1 MIESV
6 LAGFEN
12 LMTIYNMI
20 AIVVGLVCGVFIGCL
35 PGLSPSMAIALATPF
50 TIGLH
55 PITGLSFLLGV
66 YKGGVYGGSISAIL
80 IATPGTPEAA
90 ATLLDGYPLA
100 KSGKARIA
108 LDAALIASVC
118 GDLIGTVLL
127 VLFTPMV
134 AALALKIGP
143 TEMVPLVVLAL
154 SVIVFSLGKNKVKG
168 FIAACIGAAL
178 TYVGLDPQE
187 GTNRLIFNFSQLID
201 GLSLIPFLVGLF
213 ALPEIVFSIIRSR
226 AEYIKKSLQDKQD
239 ALEDEK
245 EEFALNNEGLG
256 LIKGLKHWRIITQS
270 AVIGGLIGALPG
282 LGSTAAAFT
291 CYGLAKRTSKHP
303 EEYGKGSIEGIMA
316 CETGNNGT
324 CGPALIPMLT
334 LGIPGSSTAAIL
346 YGTLLMHGIVPGPQ
360 IFNEHGPIIYAVFIG
375 LIISAFLLYPIGKF
389 CIKYFSA
396 ALYKIDSG
404 ILFGAIFLLC
414 FTGTYAIHHSF
425 FDVIVMLGAGLL
437 AFMMRLFGFPV
448 SPVLIAFILTPIL
461 ENNFRQA
468 LQLEGGNIAPLFT
481 SPIAAGIW
489 CVLGIL
495 LLWGPIMQL
504 LKPKI
509 EKDDAEVL
517 VKQMDNVEVANIE
530 KNILTEE
537 EMLKK
542 EHILDDD
549 DPANTLIKKK
559 LKF

>member
-100 KSGKARIA
+100 KAGKARVA

-118 GDLIGTVLL
+118 GDLIGTLLL
-127 VLFTPMV
+127 VMCTPLV
-134 AALALKIGP
+134 AAFALKIGP
-143 TEMVPLVVLAL
+143 NEMVPLIVLAL
-154 SVIVFSLGKNKVKG
+154 SVIIFSLGKNKVKG
-168 FIAACIGAAL
+168 FIAACVGAAL
-178 TYVGLDPQE
+178 AYIGVDDAA
-187 GTNRLIFNFSQLID
+187 GTNRLTFDFHQLVD
-201 GLSLIPFLVGLF
+201 GLELIPFLVGLF
-213 ALPEIVFSIIRSR
+213 AIPEIVFSIIRSR
-226 AEYIKKSLQDKQD
+226 AEYIKKTLHNKQQ
-239 ALEDEK
+239 ALEEEK
-245 EEFALNNEGLG
+245 EEFALNNEGLS
-256 LIKGLKHWRIITQS
+256 LMQGLKHWRVVTQS
-270 AVIGGLIGALPG
+270 AIIGGLIGALPG

-291 CYGLAKRTSKHP
+291 CYGLAKRTSKNP
-303 EEYGKGSIEGIMA
+303 EQYGKGSIEGIMA

-334 LGIPGSSTAAIL
+334 LSIPGSSTAAIL
-346 YGTLLMHGIVPGPQ
+346 YGTLLMHGIVPGPD
-360 IFNEHGPIIYAVFIG
+360 IFDKHGPTIYAVFIG

-396 ALYKIDSG
+396 ALYKLDSG

-414 FTGTYAIHHSF
+414 FTGTYAIHRNF
-425 FDVIVMLGAGLL
+425 FDVVVMLGAGLL
-437 AFMMRLFGFPV
+437 AFMMRLFGFPI
-448 SPVLIAFILTPIL
+448 SPVLIAFILTPKL
-461 ENNFRQA
+461 EENFRMA
-468 LQLEGGNIAPLFT
+468 LQFDSNIATLFT
-481 SPIAAGIW
+481 TPISAGIW
-489 CVLGIL
+489 CVLGVL
-495 LLWGPIMQL
+495 LLWGPIAQL
-504 LKPKI
+504 LKPKV

-517 VKQMDNVEVANIE
+517 VKQMDNVEVSNIE

-537 EMLKK
+537 ETLKK
-542 EHILDDD
+542 EHILEDN
-549 DPANTLIKKK
+549 DPANELIKRK

>member
-6 LAGFEN
+6 LAGFDN
-12 LMTIYNMI
+12 LMTIANMI
-20 AIVVGLVCGVFIGCL
+20 AIALGLVCGVFIGCL

-50 TIGLH
+50 TIGLN
-55 PITGLSFLLGV
+55 PITGISFLLGV

-100 KSGKARIA
+100 KAGKARIA
-108 LDAALIASVC
+108 LDAALTASVC
-118 GDLIGTVLL
+118 GDLIGTLLL

-143 TEMVPLVVLAL
+143 VEMVPLVVLAL
-154 SVIVFSLGKNKVKG
+154 SVIIVSLGKNKVKG

-178 TYVGLDPQE
+178 TYIGLDPVE
-187 GTNRLIFNFSQLID
+187 GTNRLVFVYQMSD
-201 GLSLIPFLVGLF
+201 GFELIPFLVGLF
-213 ALPEIVFSIIRSR
+213 ALPEIVFSMIRSR
-226 AEYIKKSLQDKQD
+226 AEHIKKRLAKKNKE
-239 ALEDEK
+239 LEEQK
-245 EEFALNNEGLG
+245 EEFTLTNEGLG
-256 LIKGLKHWRIITQS
+256 FFTAMKHWRVVVQS
-270 AVIGGLIGALPG
+270 AVIGGIIGALPG

-291 CYGLAKRTSKHP
+291 CYGLAKRTSSNP
-303 EEYGKGSIEGIMA
+303 DEYGKGSIEGIMA

-346 YGTLLMHGIVPGPQ
+346 YGTLLMHGIVPGPR
-360 IFNEHGPIIYAVFIG
+360 IFEEHGPIIYAVFIG

-404 ILFGAIFLLC
+404 ILFGAIFFLC
-414 FTGTYAIHHSF
+414 FTGTFAIHHSF
-425 FDVIVMLGAGLL
+425 IDIMVMLGAGLL

-461 ENNFRQA
+461 EKNFRQA
-468 LQLEGGNIAPLFT
+468 LQIEGGNIMPLFT
-481 SPIAAGIW
+481 SPIAA
-489 CVLGIL
+489 VLWAFLVLL
-495 LLWGPIMQL
+495 LLWAPIMQI
-504 LKPKI
+504 LKPKV
-509 EKDDAEVL
+509 EDEEEAEVL
-517 VKQMDNVEVANIE
+517 VKQMENADVSSTE

-542 EHILDDD
+542 EHITDGIVDE
-549 DPANTLIKKK
+549 LIKKK

>member
-12 LMTIYNMI
+12 LMTFYNMI
-20 AIVVGLVCGVFIGCL
+20 AIVLGLICGVFIGCL

-50 TIGLH
+50 TIGLN

-100 KSGKARIA
+100 KEGKARIA

-118 GDLIGTVLL
+118 GDFIGTVLL
-127 VLFTPMV
+127 VLFTPVV
-134 AALALKIGP
+134 ASLALKIGP
-143 TEMVPLVVLAL
+143 IEMVPLVVLAL

-178 TYVGLDPQE
+178 TYVGLDPVE
-187 GTNRLIFNFSQLID
+187 GTNRLIFDVYELSD

-213 ALPEIVFSIIRSR
+213 ALPEIVFSMIRSR
-226 AEYIKKSLQDKQD
+226 AEHIKKHLAEKNKE
-239 ALEDEK
+239 LEEKK
-245 EEFALNNEGLG
+245 EEFALTNESLS
-256 LIKGLKHWRIITQS
+256 LMQGLKHWRVIVQS

-291 CYGLAKRTSKHP
+291 CYGLAKRTSKNP
-303 EEYGKGSIEGIMA
+303 EMYGKGSIEGIMA

-346 YGTLLMHGIVPGPQ
+346 YGTLLMHGIVPGPR
-360 IFNEHGPIIYAVFIG
+360 IFIEHGPIIYAVFIG
-375 LIISAFLLYPIGKF
+375 LIVSAFLLYPIGKF
-389 CIKYFSA
+389 CIKHFSA

-404 ILFGAIFLLC
+404 ILFGAIFFLC

-425 FDVIVMLGAGLL
+425 FDVMIMLGAGVL

-448 SPVLIAFILTPIL
+448 SPTLIAFILTPIL
-461 ENNFRQA
+461 EKNFRQA
-468 LQLEGGNIAPLFT
+468 LVLEGGNVMPLFT
-481 SPIAAGIW
+481 SPIAA
-489 CVLGIL
+489 VLWMCFLGL
-495 LLWGPIMQL
+495 LLWTPIMQIL
-504 LKPKI
+504 RPKVEDI
-509 EKDDAEVL
+509 EDAEIL
-517 VKQMDNVEVANIE
+517 VKQMENAEISSTE

-542 EHILDDD
+542 EHITDGVVDE
-549 DPANTLIKKK
+549 LIKKK

>member
-6 LAGFEN
+6 LAGFDN
-12 LMTIYNMI
+12 LMTFYNMI
-20 AIVVGLVCGVFIGCL
+20 AIILGLICGVFIGCL

-50 TIGLH
+50 TIGLN

-127 VLFTPMV
+127 VLFTPVV
-134 AALALKIGP
+134 ATLALKIGP
-143 TEMVPLVVLAL
+143 IEMVPLVVLAL

-178 TYVGLDPQE
+178 TYIGLDPQE
-187 GTNRLIFNFSQLID
+187 GTNRLTFEMSQLVD

-226 AEYIKKSLQDKQD
+226 ADFIKKKLQEQQGKI
-239 ALEDEK
+239 EEER
-245 EEFALNNEGLG
+245 EEFTLNNEGLS
-256 LIKGLKHWRIITQS
+256 LMQGLKHWRIVVQS

-291 CYGLAKRTSKHP
+291 CYGLAKRTSKNP
-303 EEYGKGSIEGIMA
+303 DEYGKGSIEGIMA

-346 YGTLLMHGIVPGPQ
+346 YGTLLMHGIVPGPR
-360 IFNEHGPIIYAVFIG
+360 IFVEHGPIIYAVFIG

-389 CIKYFSA
+389 CIKHFSA

-468 LQLEGGNIAPLFT
+468 LQLEGGNVAPLFT

-489 CVLGIL
+489 CVLGLL
-495 LLWGPIMQL
+495 LLWGPLTQL

-509 EKDDAEVL
+509 EKDDPEL
-517 VKQMDNVEVANIE
+517 LEQQMDNVEVSSIE

-537 EMLKK
+537 ETLKK
-542 EHILDDD
+542 EHILEGG
-549 DPANTLIKKK
+549 PAEELIKKK